1 MPILTL
7 TLYCSAGIL
16 RMTRSSML
24 EVVYQD
30 YVRTARAK
38 GASVRTTIWKHELK
52 NALLPVL
59 TAIGLNFGAL
69 FGGAVTTEMVFSLP
83 GVGSLVIT
91 AVKNKDIPQAMAGTI
106 FLATVFSLIMLVVDL
121 IQAFVD
127 PPGKGQVCRRE
138 IEMNKKAKKNSNAAV
153 IWRNFRRNKTAM
165 IGLIILVSLLLVAIF
180 ADVIVDYEQGILQDA
195 SIRLQKP
202 SAVHWFGTDNYGRD
216 VFARIIHGSRTSLL
230 IGLATTLGSLVC
242 GGLLGALAGY
252 YGGVVDNVIMR
263 VLDVLM
269 CIPALLLALAV
280 VAALGSNTVNLVV
293 AMTVATTPSYARI
306 VRASLLSVSG
316 QAFTAGR
323 GPMRSSWPIWSMFKG
338 AV

>member
-1 MPILTL
+1 
-7 TLYCSAGIL
+7 
-16 RMTRSSML
+16 
-24 EVVYQD
+24 
-30 YVRTARAK
+30 
-38 GASVRTTIWKHELK
+38 
-52 NALLPVL
+52 
-59 TAIGLNFGAL
+59 
-69 FGGAVTTEMVFSLP
+69 
-83 GVGSLVIT
+83 
-91 AVKNKDIPQAMAGTI
+91 
-106 FLATVFSLIMLVVDL
+106 
-121 IQAFVD
+121 
-127 PPGKGQVCRRE
+127 
-138 IEMNKKAKKNSNAAV
+138 MNKKAKKNSNAAV

-202 SAVHWFGTDNYGRD
+202 SAAHWFGTDNYGRD

-316 QAFTAGR
+316 QAFVEAAKSYGSSDLRIVFKYIIPNAMGPIIVQATMGVASIILSASALSYLGMGVEAPAPEWGAMLSEARDFLQSSGYLLYIPGIFIVLSALSFNLAGDGLR
-323 GPMRSSWPIWSMFKG
+323 DAMDPRLRR
-338 AV
+338 